1 MSKQRHGSAVLSM
14 SFLSLGLSFSVVA
27 EQSVV
32 EVCADCHGQDG
43 QAREN
48 TIPNLWGLSE
58 SYLTSQ
64 VKAFREQKRTS
75 TFMQP
80 IVHDLTDEQIKQAV
94 AHYVAQPDAKTFTIK
109 WRGETWPGDISLGE
123 QIAYSGKWQDNVPA
137 CVSCHGP
144 SGVGVDPSFPRL
156 AGQNADYLKKQLM
169 AWKQDKRP
177 PGVLGSMVSISKT
190 LSDEEIAAVSDYF
203 ANLGEQ

>member
-1 MSKQRHGSAVLSM
+1 MNKKLHVSVLFSL
-14 SFLSLGLSFSVVA
+14 SFLSSGLPFSVFA

-58 SYLTSQ
+58 PYLTNQ

-80 IVHDLTDEQIKQAV
+80 IIHNLTNEQIKQAV
-94 AHYVAQPDAKTFTIK
+94 EHYVAQPDAKTFNIK
-109 WRGETWPGDISLGE
+109 WRGEGWPGDMSLGE
-123 QIAYSGKWQDNVPA
+123 QIAYSGKWQDNIPA

-144 SGVGVDPSFPRL
+144 SGIGVDPFFPRL
-156 AGQNADYLKKQLM
+156 AGQNEDYLKNQLM
-169 AWKQDKRP
+169 AWKQDRRP
-177 PGVLGSMVSISKT
+177 PGVLGTMVPISKA
-190 LSDEEIAAVSDYF
+190 LSDEEIIAVSDYF